1 MKSDFLIALT
11 QLTAEKKLPK
21 EVILEAVET
30 ALVSAYKKE
39 NPSGDQVIVVKLHPS
54 TGEFKVFTEKAVV
67 EKVADPMMEMSL
79 AEAKKVKK
87 DAKVGEN
94 VTIELP
100 LTKGAGR
107 IAAQTAKQVVLQR
120 LREAERDAIYE
131 EYATKQGDIVSSI
144 IQRIE
149 PNKNIFLELG
159 RTEAFMPPS
168 EQVRTERYRT
178 GQRMRVYVLEAA
190 RTSKGPQVIVSRT
203 HFNLLKRLF
212 ELEVPETF
220 NGTVEIKSIARE
232 PGQRSKVAVAA
243 RQSGIDPVGSC
254 VGQRGIRIQ
263 NIVNE
268 LGGEKID
275 VVLWDPD
282 PAVFIAN
289 ALSPAQ
295 VLHVEISTAQ
305 KTGTVTVP
313 DRQLSLAIGKEGQNA
328 RLAAKLTGWKID
340 IKSVTMVEEEKA
352 REDAAR
358 KGAEAVPV
366 LPKVEAPVAEPER
379 QPVLASTARET
390 EKTVPVLAAAAPVPA
405 PPKPAPVEARPAEQP
420 PVAVPSAPA
429 EAPAPPQP
437 KGIRF
442 AEEILVPPVIEP
454 EEPKG
459 KKAKKKG
466 TKREFD
472 EVAKP
477 KKPRRD
483 EVASYLEEEE

>member
-1 MKSDFLIALT
+1 
-11 QLTAEKKLPK
+11 
-21 EVILEAVET
+21 
-30 ALVSAYKKE
+30 
-39 NPSGDQVIVVKLHPS
+39 
-54 TGEFKVFTEKAVV
+54 
-67 EKVADPMMEMSL
+67 
-79 AEAKKVKK
+79 
-87 DAKVGEN
+87 
-94 VTIELP
+94 
-100 LTKGAGR
+100 
-107 IAAQTAKQVVLQR
+107 
-120 LREAERDAIYE
+120 
-131 EYATKQGDIVSSI
+131 
-144 IQRIE
+144 
-149 PNKNIFLELG
+149 
-159 RTEAFMPPS
+159 
-168 EQVRTERYRT
+168 
-178 GQRMRVYVLEAA
+178 
-190 RTSKGPQVIVSRT
+190 
-203 HFNLLKRLF
+203 
-212 ELEVPETF
+212 
-220 NGTVEIKSIARE
+220 
-232 PGQRSKVAVAA
+232 
-243 RQSGIDPVGSC
+243 
-254 VGQRGIRIQ
+254 
-263 NIVNE
+263 
-268 LGGEKID
+268 
-275 VVLWDPD
+275 
-282 PAVFIAN
+282 VFIAN